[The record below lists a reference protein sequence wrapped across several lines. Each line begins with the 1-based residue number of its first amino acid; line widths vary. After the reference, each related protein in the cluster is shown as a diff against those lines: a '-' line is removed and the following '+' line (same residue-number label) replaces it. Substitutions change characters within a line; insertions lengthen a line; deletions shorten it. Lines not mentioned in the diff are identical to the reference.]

1 MSEQTGKFS
10 LRKAT
15 IGRKITL
22 ALVGATLFSLI
33 MGTPIAL
40 LEEILIDP
48 NLLEGLIGSRLTNI
62 LSTYFTIIANLIIL
76 IIFFFIALKYVVLKP
91 LNELNL
97 RIDSIQGEK
106 IDLTQTAD
114 VRANDEIGALA
125 TAFNNLTSKLSD
137 LIDSVRISAEDVSK
151 SAEENAGAISEMS
164 SSSVHMKKN
173 ADNLVQQAE
182 KGNTAIR
189 EVSQSLLELS
199 SLIQIA
205 KEKAGSAEGNA
216 EVTLKSSREG
226 KEKLE
231 DVIRKMNEIQR
242 QSDETKSE
250 VESME
255 EYSDQIHSIV
265 DTITQISEQ
274 TNLLALNAAIEAAR
288 AGEAGK
294 GFAVVADEVRKL
306 AEQTSSEAENV
317 TKIIDEITRTSSRA
331 SEAMEVNNAT
341 VQEGVEEV
349 QNTTEAL
356 ESIFKAIEATVDDVA
371 NIQQVTNEE
380 VATSEKI
387 ISLIDQLAT
396 FIEETENMAQE
407 LLNSAENTSMNLE
420 SISASTEEM
429 TAMSQEL
436 RSSVRQFKSR
446 RS

>member
-1 MSEQTGKFS
+1 MNKKTKIFN
-10 LRKAT
+10 LKHAT

-22 ALVGATLFSLI
+22 ALIAATVFSLI

-40 LEEILIDP
+40 LEELLIDP
-48 NLLEGLIGSRLTNI
+48 DILQGIIGSTLTTI
-62 LSTYFTIIANLIIL
+62 ISTYFTIIMNLIIL
-76 IIFFFIALKYVVLKP
+76 ILFFYSALKFVVLKP
-91 LNELNL
+91 IGSLNDS
-97 RIDSIQGEK
+97 ISSIQGTK
-106 IDLTQTAD
+106 IDLTGTAE
-114 VRANDEIGALA
+114 VKANDEIGDLA
-125 TAFNNLTSKLSD
+125 AAFNNLTSKLSD
-137 LIDSVRISAEDVSK
+137 LIDSVRISSEDVSK
-151 SAEENAGAISEMS
+151 SAEENAGAITEMS
-164 SSSVHMKKN
+164 SSAIQTKGHAKS
-173 ADNLVQQAE
+173 LVNQAK
-182 KGNTAIR
+182 KGNSAIR

-216 EVTLKSSREG
+216 EKTLKSSSEG

-231 DVIRKMNEIQR
+231 NVIRKMNEIQNK
-242 QSDETKSE
+242 SYETKTE
-250 VESME
+250 VESMD
-255 EYSDQIHSIV
+255 EYSEQIHSIV

-288 AGEAGK
+288 AGDAGK

-317 TKIIDEITRTSSRA
+317 TRIINEITTTSTRA
-331 SEAMEVNNAT
+331 SEAMEINNAT

-349 QNTTEAL
+349 EVTTEAL
-356 ESIFKAIEATVDDVA
+356 ESIFNAIEATVQDVE

-387 ISLIDQLAT
+387 ISLIDQLAS
-396 FIEETENMAQE
+396 FIEETETMAQQ
-407 LLNSAENTSMNLE
+407 LLENTENTSQNLE

-436 RSSVRQFKSR
+436 RNSVQLFKSR
-446 RS
+446 TN